1 MKDNDTLIIYN
12 DFSYGVYLPEIRRG
26 DFDVVLPARQGN
38 DIEEVEVT
46 WEQVKFWA
54 KRLARLFR
62 ERIIRFSPEND
73 MAEEDILKE
82 LRITNLEKTRKEI
95 WEHIL
100 DKGEEF
106 INFVVDCRDI
116 NKLKK
121 YYGELVYL
129 TNTNSYPIPE
139 KNRLY
144 LKGRIEE
151 LETGVVNSDLRPSP
165 MEDVLNIF
173 AHEEENVEEEV
184 APIIETKEEPKTEAR
199 KTTKKT
205 TTRTRKTTTKK

>member
-1 MKDNDTLIIYN
+1 
-12 DFSYGVYLPEIRRG
+12 
-26 DFDVVLPARQGN
+26 
-38 DIEEVEVT
+38 
-46 WEQVKFWA
+46 
-54 KRLARLFR
+54 
-62 ERIIRFSPEND
+62 

-173 AHEEENVEEEV
+173 AHEEENVEEV
-184 APIIETKEEPKTEAR
+184 APIIETKEEPKTEAK

>member
-73 MAEEDILKE
+73 MVEEDILKE

-184 APIIETKEEPKTEAR
+184 APIIETKEEPKTEAK
-199 KTTKKT
+199 KTTKKA

>member
-1 MKDNDTLIIYN
+1 MKDNDTLMIYN
-12 DFSYGVYLPEIRRG
+12 DFSYKVYLPEIRRG

-46 WEQVKFWA
+46 WEQVKFWV
-54 KRLARLFR
+54 KRL
-62 ERIIRFSPEND
+62 SPEND

-100 DKGEEF
+100 DKGEDF
-106 INFVVDCRDI
+106 INFVVNCRDI
-116 NKLKK
+116 NKLRK

-173 AHEEENVEEEV
+173 APVEENVEEEV
-184 APIIETKEEPKTEAR
+184 APIIETKEEPKTEAK
-199 KTTKKT
+199 KTTKKP

>member
-1 MKDNDTLIIYN
+1 MKDNDTLLIYN
-12 DFSYGVYLPEIRRG
+12 DFSYKVYLPEIRRG

-38 DIEEVEVT
+38 DVEEVEVT

-62 ERIIRFSPEND
+62 ERVIRFSPEND

-100 DKGEEF
+100 DKGEDF
-106 INFVVDCRDI
+106 INFVVECRDI
-116 NKLKK
+116 NKLRK

-129 TNTNSYPIPE
+129 TNTNSYPVPE

-173 AHEEENVEEEV
+173 L
-184 APIIETKEEPKTEAR
+184 
-199 KTTKKT
+199 
-205 TTRTRKTTTKK
+205 